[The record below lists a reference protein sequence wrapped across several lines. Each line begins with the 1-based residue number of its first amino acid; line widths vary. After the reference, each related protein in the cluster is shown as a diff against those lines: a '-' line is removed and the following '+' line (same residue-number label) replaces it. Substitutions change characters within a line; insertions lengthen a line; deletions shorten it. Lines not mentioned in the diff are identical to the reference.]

1 MRSGRRTKSGEGS
14 SFKSE
19 RWKGKGEGSFRR
31 TGIEGL
37 REFSRKLVNVEAFIT
52 EIREWIEEKLQ
63 VLPSGRTKFHSPF
76 QVDQLRLLD
85 YALVGVSFQQ
95 LLRMPVSRSH
105 SSSPVAEPAVYLA
118 VEDFMHTATQRL
130 WETFWGAPDESE
142 HMPFYIMGPHT
153 SASES
158 LSALVL
164 DKASSRGSGGTLPG
178 AAIIAKNG
186 SGGGGGHVLWDHVA
200 AFVEVRED
208 ITGAA
213 SSTGSQSAPSLG
225 IIGRALFHGLLMLTS
240 RSLAKKPSV
249 HFNRDTAYILFV
261 NSRQGGVVRLK
272 GDVSKLETDADN
284 VYVCAAQWIK
294 EHVEVTV
301 CPVEQV
307 WNMFGN
313 ANWGDIGALQLL
325 LAIFYSIEQ
334 CRGPPRN
341 PLAEM
346 AALHNERVQHRLIE
360 RESLEVQESAE
371 TASSQRSNSLRRSSR
386 LESLEIEEEEEEIE
400 TLDNRRV
407 SDHIMTLESGT
418 ILWLEDAHWQRG
430 FQIHEQLGRRNS
442 SVYSAISLDEVG
454 KPLAVHVGAHPS
466 QLEPSWE
473 DMSTWYQVQRQTR
486 VLNIMKQRGVS
497 SKYLTQII
505 ASGRLM
511 HPGPC
516 SKKSP
521 ASRCDHPWCG
531 TPVLVTA
538 PIGETVDLV
547 VEREGL
553 FPVEEALRICHDCL
567 SALRSASSIGIQHGD
582 ITPEHVIRVTGSDG
596 DYYYVL
602 SDWGHGVLEERDSPA
617 LSPQFSSTA
626 ALQDGKLFPASDTE
640 SLVYLLYY
648 ICGGVI
654 PEFDSM
660 EAALQW
666 RDRVWARRIIQQQLG
681 EVSAVLKAFAD
692 YVDTL
697 CGTPYPVDYDI
708 WLHRLARAL
717 SIDPNKNELSSGRLE
732 FMAESSGTSA
742 PSVS

>member
-1 MRSGRRTKSGEGS
+1 MRSGRRVKSGEGS
-14 SFKSE
+14 LSRSE
-19 RWKGKGEGSFRR
+19 RWKEKGEESFRR
-31 TGIEGL
+31 AGLEGL
-37 REFSRKLVNVEAFIT
+37 KEFARKLVNVDAFIT
-52 EIREWIEEKLQ
+52 EIQEWIEEKLQ
-63 VLPSGRTKFHSPF
+63 VLPSGKTKFQSPF
-76 QVDQLRLLD
+76 QVDQLRTLD

-95 LLRMPVSRSH
+95 LLRMPVSQSYT
-105 SSSPVAEPAVYLA
+105 SSPEPAVYLA

-130 WETFWGAPDESE
+130 WETFWGAPEE
-142 HMPFYIMGPHT
+142 PENMPFYIMGPHT
-153 SASES
+153 SASEA

-164 DKASSRGSGGTLPG
+164 DKTSSRGSGGTLPG

-200 AFVEVRED
+200 AFGEVRD
-208 ITGAA
+208 DVTGAT
-213 SSTGSQSAPSLG
+213 SSKGLQSAPSLEV
-225 IIGRALFHGLLMLTS
+225 IGRALFHGLLMLTS
-240 RSLAKKPSV
+240 RPLAKKPSI
-249 HFNRDTAYILFV
+249 HYNEDTAYILFV
-261 NSRQGGVVRLK
+261 NSRQGGVLRLK
-272 GDVSKLETDADN
+272 GDVSKLEINRDN
-284 VYVCAAQWIK
+284 VYMCAAEWIK

-301 CPVEQV
+301 SPVEQV
-307 WNMFGN
+307 WNRFGN
-313 ANWGDIGALQLL
+313 ANWGDIGAMQLL
-325 LAIFYSIEQ
+325 LAIFHSIEQ

-360 RESLEVQESAE
+360 QRESLEMQESGE
-371 TASSQRSNSLRRSSR
+371 TGSSHRSNSLRRSSR
-386 LESLEIEEEEEEIE
+386 RESLEIEEEEEIEIR
-400 TLDNRRV
+400 DNRRAP
-407 SDHIMTLESGT
+407 DHVMKLEPGT

-521 ASRCDHPWCG
+521 TSRCDHPWCG

-538 PIGETVDLV
+538 PIGESVDLV

-582 ITPEHVIRVTGSDG
+582 ITPDHVIRVTGSDG

-648 ICGGVI
+648 ICGGLI

-666 RDRVWARRIIQQQLG
+666 RDRVWTRRIIQQQLG

-717 SIDPNKNELSSGRLE
+717 NIDPSKNELSSGRLE

>member
-1 MRSGRRTKSGEGS
+1 MRS
-14 SFKSE
+14 
-19 RWKGKGEGSFRR
+19 
-31 TGIEGL
+31 EGL
-37 REFSRKLVNVEAFIT
+37 KDFSRKLVNVDAFVL
-52 EIREWIEEKLQ
+52 EIQEWIEERLHTSPYGKTQ
-63 VLPSGRTKFHSPF
+63 FRSPF
-76 QVDQLRLLD
+76 QVDQLRTLD
-85 YALVGVSFQQ
+85 YALVSVSFQQ
-95 LLRMPVSRSH
+95 LLRMPVSQSYTP
-105 SSSPVAEPAVYLA
+105 SLAEPAVYLA

-130 WETFWGAPDESE
+130 WETFWDASE
-142 HMPFYIMGPHT
+142 EPEPMPFYIMGPHT
-153 SASES
+153 SASDS

-164 DKASSRGSGGTLPG
+164 DKASSRGSGETLPG

-186 SGGGGGHVLWDHVA
+186 SSGDGGHVLWDHVA
-200 AFVEVRED
+200 VFVEVRED
-208 ITGAA
+208 VTGAM
-213 SSTGSQSAPSLG
+213 SKGSQSAPSLEV
-225 IIGRALFHGLLMLTS
+225 IGRALFHGLLMLTS
-240 RSLAKKPSV
+240 RSLSKKPSIRY
-249 HFNRDTAYILFV
+249 NADTAYVLFV

-272 GDVSKLETDADN
+272 GDVSKLETNTNN
-284 VYVCAAQWIK
+284 VYVRAAKWIK
-294 EHVEVTV
+294 EHAEVTV

-307 WNMFGN
+307 WNRFGN
-313 ANWGDIGALQLL
+313 SNWGDMGAMQLL
-325 LAIFYSIEQ
+325 LAIFHSIEQ

-346 AALHNERVQHRLIE
+346 AALHNERVQHRLLE
-360 RESLEVQESAE
+360 RENLELQELGE
-371 TASSQRSNSLRRSSR
+371 TGSSQRSNSLRRSSR
-386 LESLEIEEEEEEIE
+386 PEILEIEEEEEDIEIE
-400 TLDNRRV
+400 DSRRAP
-407 SDHIMTLESGT
+407 DHVMKLEPGT

-430 FQIHEQLGRRNS
+430 FQIQEQLGRRN

-454 KPLAVHVGAHPS
+454 KPLAVHIGAHPS

-486 VLNIMKQRGVS
+486 VLNIMKQRGVF

-547 VEREGL
+547 VEREGV

-582 ITPEHVIRVTGSDG
+582 ITPDHVIRVTGSD
-596 DYYYVL
+596 DEYYYVL
-602 SDWGHGVLEERDSPA
+602 SDWGHAVLEERDSPA

-626 ALQDGKLFPASDTE
+626 ALQDGKLYPASDTE

-648 ICGGVI
+648 ICGGII

-717 SIDPNKNELSSGRLE
+717 SIDPSKNELSSGRLE